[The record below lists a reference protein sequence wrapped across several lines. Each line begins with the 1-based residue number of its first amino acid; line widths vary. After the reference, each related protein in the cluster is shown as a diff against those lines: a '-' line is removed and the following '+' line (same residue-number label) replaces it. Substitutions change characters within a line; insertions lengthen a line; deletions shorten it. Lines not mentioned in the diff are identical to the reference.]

1 MMRSL
6 QNFII
11 ILTIATLASD
21 GIASPVPENVKAD
34 SDADIDAADDPSYF
48 DLCHPGLPCF
58 KVSPD
63 VFKAILEEQGINS
76 VDDEEANDA
85 NDEDFDVGKRGSG
98 SYLFRSRRGF
108 NESPRLQ
115 PRSGM
120 YLLRTRKSVFSPRSI
135 RGNYLFRTRK
145 SSGPMDRLS
154 RGAGGNKY
162 LFRTRKSDELM
173 NRMSTRGKGYLFRT
187 RK

>member
-1 MMRSL
+1 MPLIGPMLLLIFENVSAYALIQDYALIRTLRVHVRTFSKA
-6 QNFII
+6 II
-11 ILTIATLASD
+11 NVAFFDTIA
-21 GIASPVPENVKAD
+21 AD

-76 VDDEEANDA
+76 VDEEEGNDA

-108 NESPRLQ
+108 NESPRL
-115 PRSGM
+115 
-120 YLLRTRKSVFSPRSI
+120 VFHVI
-135 RGNYLFRTRK
+135 F
-145 SSGPMDRLS
+145 
-154 RGAGGNKY
+154 
-162 LFRTRKSDELM
+162 
-173 NRMSTRGKGYLFRT
+173 
-187 RK
+187 

>member
-1 MMRSL
+1 MPLIGPMLLLIFENVSAYALIQDYALIRTLRVHVRTFSKA
-6 QNFII
+6 II
-11 ILTIATLASD
+11 NVAFFDTIA
-21 GIASPVPENVKAD
+21 AD

-108 NESPRLQ
+108 NESPRL
-115 PRSGM
+115 
-120 YLLRTRKSVFSPRSI
+120 VFHVI
-135 RGNYLFRTRK
+135 L
-145 SSGPMDRLS
+145 
-154 RGAGGNKY
+154 
-162 LFRTRKSDELM
+162 
-173 NRMSTRGKGYLFRT
+173 
-187 RK
+187 